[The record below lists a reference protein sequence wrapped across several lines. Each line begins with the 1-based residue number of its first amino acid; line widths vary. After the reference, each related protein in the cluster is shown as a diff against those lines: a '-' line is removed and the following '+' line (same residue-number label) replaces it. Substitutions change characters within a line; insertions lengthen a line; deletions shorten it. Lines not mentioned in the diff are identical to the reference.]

1 MRSTKAAESS
11 GKQPSRKSILAGELT
26 DEEIRLIRNARFET
40 DATYELDDLDEDG
53 KLSPSKR
60 PS

>member
-11 GKQPSRKSILAGELT
+11 GKQPTGKSILAGELT
-26 DEEIRLIRNARFET
+26 DEEIRLIRNARVET
-40 DATYELDDLDEDG
+40 DAPYELDDLDEDG

-60 PS
+60 PG